1 MTRRLLAR
9 IGISL
14 ALVLVVADVF
24 FGPTDSGN
32 STVTVENSLRK
43 VINEYNLR
51 AIQVRRFDADPKFR
65 LGQALFFDPLLSGT
79 RDVSCATCHSLKFG
93 TSDSLPRSI
102 GVHGIGIGPKRRLLR
117 GEAIHPRNALDLWN
131 RDNNAVK
138 ALFWEGRVEV
148 LDPVHRVF
156 SSPLGGAL
164 PSGLQN
170 ALAVQALFPLVT
182 PDEMLGNSDDR
193 SPSSL
198 PGGQANLPNDLAPSG
213 ARYTEVERI
222 QGVHTRIMLRLLGS
236 ENPNSWQRSYRNLF
250 SAAYP
255 GRPGQSFAIVD
266 LANAIAHFEEMA
278 FATRD
283 SAWDR
288 YLRGTKD
295 AIPIEA
301 KEGALL
307 FFGMARCV
315 VCHDGPLL
323 SDFDYHSVGI
333 FSSGLDG
340 SGPDY
345 GRWRVTGR
353 SWDKYKFRTPP
364 LRNVTKTAPYFHDG
378 SEPTLKGALR
388 RHLNPLDRA
397 DKYNDDGSFAMNRDQ
412 IDSIS
417 SALVPRIVLSDRE
430 LETLIAF
437 LSSLDFEPTNLSVI
451 VPKHVPSGLPV
462 DGS

>member
-1 MTRRLLAR
+1 MTRSLSAG

-14 ALVLVVADVF
+14 ALVLLVADVS
-24 FGPTDSGN
+24 FGPTESGN
-32 STVTVENSLRK
+32 STAALENSLRK

-51 AIQVRRFDADPKFR
+51 PIQIRRFSADRKFR

-79 RDVSCATCHSLKFG
+79 RDVSCATCHSVKFG

-102 GVHGIGIGPKRRLLR
+102 GAHGVGIGPKRKLLR
-117 GEAIHPRNALDLWN
+117 GEAIHPRNSLDLWN

-138 ALFWEGRVEV
+138 ALFWDGRVEV

-156 SSPLGGAL
+156 RSPLGGAL

-198 PGGQANLPNDLAPSG
+198 PGGQTNLPNDLAPSG

-222 QGVHTRIMLRLLGS
+222 QGVHTRIMSRLLGS

-255 GRPGQSFAIVD
+255 GRPGQSFSIVN

-307 FFGMARCV
+307 FFGRARCV

-345 GRWRVTGR
+345 GRWRVTGL
-353 SWDKYKFRTPP
+353 SGDKYKFRTPP
-364 LRNVTKTAPYFHDG
+364 LCGTLPERRPIFTMDRN
-378 SEPTLKGALR
+378 R
-388 RHLNPLDRA
+388 R
-397 DKYNDDGSFAMNRDQ
+397 
-412 IDSIS
+412 
-417 SALVPRIVLSDRE
+417 
-430 LETLIAF
+430 
-437 LSSLDFEPTNLSVI
+437 
-451 VPKHVPSGLPV
+451 
-462 DGS
+462 